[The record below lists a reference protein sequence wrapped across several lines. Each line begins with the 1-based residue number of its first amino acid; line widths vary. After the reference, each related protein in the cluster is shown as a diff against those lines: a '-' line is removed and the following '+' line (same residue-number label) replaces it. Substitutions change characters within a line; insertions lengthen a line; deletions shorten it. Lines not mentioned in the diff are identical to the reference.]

1 MTKKKGEQF
10 FKVPGDKKN
19 NDILGPNEA
28 DVYQAL
34 IRNNN
39 AAGMC
44 APPISKIQKMT
55 NLSAPTVKKNIDIL
69 AEKGYINIIPQKGRP
84 NRYVFLKQNM
94 SFEKFSPE
102 FLDNKEIGDDVRR
115 YWLVAQQFTKQSDD
129 NNSRIMSYSTRELSD
144 KTGMNRRNI
153 SKCEKSM
160 LDLGFMSINDNGD
173 KVFDVIKYGQ
183 AVALI
188 LTKHEREIKELQQ
201 ELAGIEDKVV
211 ERVMKE
217 ITKHKDE
224 RIKELEAENKMLKN
238 KEKKRAAEDKKRKE
252 QEPIED
258 FKKNG
263 GLQL

>member
-69 AEKGYINIIPQKGRP
+69 AEKGYINIIPQQGKP

-129 NNSRIMSYSTRELSD
+129 NSSRVMGYSARELS
-144 KTGMNRRNI
+144 KMTGMSRNAI
-153 SKCEKSM
+153 NKCERSM
-160 LDLGFMSINDNGD
+160 LDLGFMNIEDNGD
-173 KVFDVIKYGQ
+173 KTFDVIKYGQ

-201 ELAGIEDKVV
+201 QVDGIEDRVIKRVV
-211 ERVMKE
+211 EEM
-217 ITKHKDE
+217 TKHQNE

-238 KEKKRAAEDKKRKE
+238 KAKKQAAEDKKRKE

>member
-69 AEKGYINIIPQKGRP
+69 AEKGYINIIPQQGKP

-115 YWLVAQQFTKQSDD
+115 YWLVAQQFTKQ
-129 NNSRIMSYSTRELSD
+129 
-144 KTGMNRRNI
+144 
-153 SKCEKSM
+153 
-160 LDLGFMSINDNGD
+160 
-173 KVFDVIKYGQ
+173 
-183 AVALI
+183 
-188 LTKHEREIKELQQ
+188 
-201 ELAGIEDKVV
+201 
-211 ERVMKE
+211 
-217 ITKHKDE
+217 
-224 RIKELEAENKMLKN
+224 
-238 KEKKRAAEDKKRKE
+238 
-252 QEPIED
+252 
-258 FKKNG
+258 
-263 GLQL
+263 